1 MSLKLTPLK
10 RKPLEGSLNHYRF
23 FQDKNGR
30 VFLCRKPIENRILW
44 EEIRKEYEGI
54 GFFRLGGEIRRRS
67 TVEQGKLCCEWAALR
82 LPVLMPVKFSATE
95 GWYPFIKGI
104 TYDQWLNSGE
114 LSICTLTALL
124 RPIRMVLCMAIDGG
138 QIQWLWAIQPLSILT
153 LIFP

>member
-114 LSICTLTALL
+114 ISNKI
-124 RPIRMVLCMAIDGG
+124 ID
-138 QIQWLWAIQPLSILT
+138 
-153 LIFP
+153 